1 MTLCPSGGD
10 PPHSLHCHYS
20 SFNTYMRRFRRFC
33 SGSLALASLDLP
45 AGIIV
50 PTSPR
55 RSPPRLLPQQ
65 LAVAWDQRPDRRTR
79 RALLH
84 LSYSSAPPFGSVML
98 VTQSPARP
106 RGRRYAIT
114 FARRAHDA
122 KPPEIYVLPTES
134 DTYKR
139 VRDPRSILITGA
151 SSGIGAAL
159 ARAYAAPRTRLA
171 ICGRDTARLATVA
184 NLCRERGAEVIET
197 CLDVTEAPA
206 VAAWID
212 TADRASPLELVIAN
226 AGVQGGL
233 WRDGCG
239 ETLDELHRVMDVNF
253 GGVSNTIYPVL
264 PAMRRRRRGQIALI
278 ASLAALRGLPYSPGY
293 CASKAAV
300 RIYGEALRSWLAPEG
315 IDVSVVLP
323 GFVETRL
330 SG

>member
-1 MTLCPSGGD
+1 
-10 PPHSLHCHYS
+10 
-20 SFNTYMRRFRRFC
+20 
-33 SGSLALASLDLP
+33 
-45 AGIIV
+45 
-50 PTSPR
+50 
-55 RSPPRLLPQQ
+55 
-65 LAVAWDQRPDRRTR
+65 
-79 RALLH
+79 
-84 LSYSSAPPFGSVML
+84 
-98 VTQSPARP
+98 
-106 RGRRYAIT
+106 
-114 FARRAHDA
+114 
-122 KPPEIYVLPTES
+122 
-134 DTYKR
+134 

-197 CLDVTEAPA
+197 CLDVTQAPA

-233 WRDGCG
+233 WRDGAG
-239 ETLDELHRVMDVNF
+239 ETLGELHRVMEVNF
-253 GGVSNTIYPVL
+253 GGVSNTIHPVL

-315 IDVSVVLP
+315 IDVSVILL

-330 SG
+330 SNTVSGPKPLILSPERAAGIIRRGLAKGRRQIAFPYPLYLGMHLMRALPAGLVDTILRRVAVDIGPYA

>member
-1 MTLCPSGGD
+1 
-10 PPHSLHCHYS
+10 
-20 SFNTYMRRFRRFC
+20 
-33 SGSLALASLDLP
+33 
-45 AGIIV
+45 
-50 PTSPR
+50 
-55 RSPPRLLPQQ
+55 
-65 LAVAWDQRPDRRTR
+65 
-79 RALLH
+79 
-84 LSYSSAPPFGSVML
+84 ML

-233 WRDGCG
+233 WRDGAG
-239 ETLDELHRVMDVNF
+239 ETLGELHRVMEVNF
-253 GGVSNTIYPVL
+253 GGVSTTIHPVL
-264 PAMRRRRRGQIALI
+264 STMRRRRRGQIALI

-315 IDVSVVLP
+315 IDVSVVLL

-330 SG
+330 SNTVSGPKPLILSPERAAGIIRRGLAKGRRQIAFPYPLYLSMQLMRALPAGLVDTILRRVAVDIGPYA

>member
-1 MTLCPSGGD
+1 MSLLRGVTTSGIPG
-10 PPHSLHCHYS
+10 
-20 SFNTYMRRFRRFC
+20 
-33 SGSLALASLDLP
+33 
-45 AGIIV
+45 
-50 PTSPR
+50 
-55 RSPPRLLPQQ
+55 
-65 LAVAWDQRPDRRTR
+65 
-79 RALLH
+79 
-84 LSYSSAPPFGSVML
+84 
-98 VTQSPARP
+98 
-106 RGRRYAIT
+106 
-114 FARRAHDA
+114 
-122 KPPEIYVLPTES
+122 IYVLVTE
-134 DTYKR
+134 DGTYKR

-171 ICGRDTARLATVA
+171 ICGRDTARLAAVA
-184 NLCRERGAEVIET
+184 DLCRERGAEVIET

-233 WRDGCG
+233 WRDGAG
-239 ETLDELHRVMDVNF
+239 ETLGELHRVMEVNF
-253 GGVSNTIYPVL
+253 GGVSNTIHPVL

-330 SG
+330 SNTVSGPKPLIFSPERAAGIIRRGLAKGRRQIAFPYPLYLGMKLMRALPAGLVDTILRRVAIDIGPYA

>member
-1 MTLCPSGGD
+1 
-10 PPHSLHCHYS
+10 
-20 SFNTYMRRFRRFC
+20 
-33 SGSLALASLDLP
+33 
-45 AGIIV
+45 
-50 PTSPR
+50 
-55 RSPPRLLPQQ
+55 
-65 LAVAWDQRPDRRTR
+65 
-79 RALLH
+79 
-84 LSYSSAPPFGSVML
+84 
-98 VTQSPARP
+98 
-106 RGRRYAIT
+106 
-114 FARRAHDA
+114 
-122 KPPEIYVLPTES
+122 
-134 DTYKR
+134 
-139 VRDPRSILITGA
+139 
-151 SSGIGAAL
+151 L

-171 ICGRDTARLATVA
+171 ICGRDTARLAAVA
-184 NLCRERGAEVIET
+184 DLCRERGAEVIET

-233 WRDGCG
+233 WRDGAG
-239 ETLDELHRVMDVNF
+239 ETLGELHRVMEVNF
-253 GGVSNTIYPVL
+253 GGVSNTIHPVL

-330 SG
+330 SNTVSGPKPLIFSPERAAGIIRRGLAKGRRQIAFPYPLYLGMKLMRALPAGLVDTILRRVAVDIGPYA

>member
-1 MTLCPSGGD
+1 MHG
-10 PPHSLHCHYS
+10 
-20 SFNTYMRRFRRFC
+20 
-33 SGSLALASLDLP
+33 
-45 AGIIV
+45 
-50 PTSPR
+50 
-55 RSPPRLLPQQ
+55 
-65 LAVAWDQRPDRRTR
+65 
-79 RALLH
+79 
-84 LSYSSAPPFGSVML
+84 
-98 VTQSPARP
+98 
-106 RGRRYAIT
+106 
-114 FARRAHDA
+114 
-122 KPPEIYVLPTES
+122 IYVLKTAGG
-134 DTYKR
+134 TYKR
-139 VRDPRSILITGA
+139 MRDPRSILITGA

-171 ICGRDTARLATVA
+171 LCGRDAARLAAVA
-184 NLCRERGAEVIET
+184 DLCRERGAEVIET

-206 VAAWID
+206 VAAWILKV
-212 TADRASPLELVIAN
+212 DRASPLELVIAN

-293 CASKAAV
+293 CASKAAI

-323 GFVETRL
+323 GFVETRMSDTVSGPKPLIL
-330 SG
+330 SPERAAGIIRRGLAKGRRQIAFPYPLYLGMQLMRALPAGLVDPILRRVAVDIGPYA

>member
-1 MTLCPSGGD
+1 
-10 PPHSLHCHYS
+10 
-20 SFNTYMRRFRRFC
+20 
-33 SGSLALASLDLP
+33 
-45 AGIIV
+45 
-50 PTSPR
+50 
-55 RSPPRLLPQQ
+55 
-65 LAVAWDQRPDRRTR
+65 
-79 RALLH
+79 
-84 LSYSSAPPFGSVML
+84 ML

-233 WRDGCG
+233 WRDGAG
-239 ETLDELHRVMDVNF
+239 ETLGELHRVMEVNF
-253 GGVSNTIYPVL
+253 GGVSNTIHPVL
-264 PAMRRRRRGQIALI
+264 STMRRRRRGQIALI

-315 IDVSVVLP
+315 IDVSVILL

-330 SG
+330 SNTVSGPKPLILSAERAAGIIRRGLAKGRRQIAFPYPLYLSMQLMRALPAGLVDTILRRVAVDIGPYA